1 MTSTYAPRVVS
12 VGTALPPNRVSQEE
26 ARQLTRAVFGNTS
39 RDLERLLGVFDNG
52 HVKARYLSAPLEWYF
67 ELKSWSERNALYVRV
82 ALELSERAA
91 LEAMMRAGV
100 TAADLDAIFF
110 VSSTGLATPSL
121 DSWLIKRLGM
131 SRHAVRVPIWG
142 LGCAGGAAGL
152 NRAAD
157 YARAHKNAKVLLVTV
172 ELSSLTF
179 QANDPS
185 RANLIST
192 SLFADGAAAVIMT
205 GADIPLQTRGLQV
218 LGGSSTLW
226 DDTEDV
232 MGWEVVDTGLKVLLS
247 KSVPVIVE
255 QHMREDVEH
264 ALEPLGLTLGDIK
277 HFVTHPGGEK
287 VMQAFREALTI
298 SESALDDSRMVLEQ
312 HGNMSSPTVLFALE
326 RFLSRFETIPNGEH
340 VLLTAMGPGFSAEHA
355 VLKT

>member
-1 MTSTYAPRVVS
+1 MTRAPRILS
-12 VGTALPPNRVSQEE
+12 VGTALPANRVSQQE
-26 ARQLTRAVFGNTS
+26 ARALIRAVFQNTS
-39 RDLERLLGVFDNG
+39 RDLERLLDVFDNG
-52 HVKARYLSAPLEWYF
+52 HVKTRYLGAPLDWYF
-67 ELKSWSERNALYVRV
+67 DLKSWSERNALYVKV
-82 ALELSERAA
+82 ALEISERAA
-91 LEAMMRAGV
+91 LEAMRRAGV
-100 TAADLDAIFF
+100 NASDLDAIFF

-142 LGCAGGAAGL
+142 LGCAGGAAGV
-152 NRAAD
+152 NRAAE
-157 YARAHKNAKVLLVTV
+157 YARANSSAKVLLIAV

-179 QANDPS
+179 QANDAS

-192 SLFADGAAAVIMT
+192 SLFADGAAAVVIA
-205 GADIPLQTRGLQV
+205 GAEANLQTRGLEV

-247 KSVPVIVE
+247 KSVPLVVE
-255 QHMREDVEH
+255 KHIREDVEH
-264 ALEPLGLTLGDIK
+264 ALEPLNLTRADIR

-287 VMQAFREALTI
+287 VMQAFREALEVP
-298 SESALDDSRMVLEQ
+298 ESMLEDSRVVLEE

-326 RFLSRFETIPNGEH
+326 RLLSRLETIASGEH
-340 VLLTAMGPGFSAEHA
+340 ALLTAMGPGFSAEHA
-355 VLKT
+355 ILRSI